1 MKRIFSLLL
10 CLIVSISFFSFN
22 SYAEALS
29 ETSVELNVAVELG
42 LLPNSA
48 LSRGEEV
55 ITRGEFLDAL
65 MTLMGAEAS
74 GIPVPLTD
82 LSLQSPYYD
91 SICAAYSLG
100 YVNGYSDG
108 TFRENEPMTKGDAV
122 RLLVYVVGFKD
133 LIESG
138 MAVSTAARR
147 ADICNFA
154 ETHTYPAITVN
165 EAAELL
171 INTADARAVDI
182 DSISQDG
189 ADYHFREETVL
200 EKYRGIHK
208 ITGVIDGNRFTYL
221 NEKSETQE
229 GWIKIDEL
237 FLDAGE
243 TNAEELLG
251 YNTSVYYSGGE
262 NVNGGLILSAHPYRN
277 KAIDISAK
285 DIVGYS
291 NGELKY
297 ENEKGKIVSVKFN
310 LANVDVIYNN
320 RIDVS
325 PKKENFEME
334 KGTVSVIDNNDD
346 GTYDVV
352 KILAYKT
359 FIVDTVNK
367 KDGRVYGKWGLGAVD
382 FEAYD
387 RVLFVSEIGGKM
399 DVMELAEWDVL
410 MVAESKDAF
419 ALTVLYTVGVI
430 EGELSDYE
438 IGEESFLYVNST
450 PYQASKFF
458 VDNQLHELKKG
469 TQGLYY
475 LDNEG
480 CIAAANFNSNKGHS
494 FGYLMALAPIS
505 QFSGDIEVKL
515 MNEKSEKIVTKFA
528 ERVVLNGKS
537 VNIKKDEARTALL
550 SLMPGVVIYG
560 LDSNGLVNY
569 IDIPYKEND
578 GEISGLA
585 ASENYRNSLC
595 LYYDGISEGTILQ
608 YRYNPKVFGG
618 KIAASTNTLFFEI
631 PKDTDKAEDDDYWVY
646 DISYI
651 EENAKKSI
659 QAYRTNSDSLTA
671 EVILFHKEDVAI
683 DSVPTARAVS
693 VIDRVKRTTDEDGNA
708 VYLLRVFTGKQQR
721 EYLTLSDA
729 IVDGY
734 TLDGESYSLGSGDV
748 VQLTVDIRGK
758 ISNCKLLYSRAKDNM
773 NGANPSTSSFLSNL
787 RVQRAFVFQK
797 YKNNILTTTT
807 PLVSG
812 NQYRQS
818 ELEYLEMRNLDN
830 YAILRYDSEEKCV
843 TVCGQNDLIAHIN
856 SGNSES
862 SKVVIYD
869 KDGDG
874 KTMIIYE

>member
-48 LSRGEEV
+48 LSRGGEV

-171 INTADARAVDI
+171 ISTADARAVDI

-208 ITGVIDGNRFTYL
+208 ITGVIDGNGFTYL
-221 NEKSETQE
+221 KEKSETQE
-229 GWIKIDEL
+229 GWIKIGEL

-251 YNTSVYYSGGE
+251 YNTSVYYSGGKG
-262 NVNGGLILSAHPYRN
+262 VNGGLVLSAYPYRN
-277 KAIDISAK
+277 KAVDISAK
-285 DIVGYS
+285 DVVGYE

-297 ENEKGKIVSVKFN
+297 TNDNGKIVSVKFN

-334 KGTVSVIDNNDD
+334 KGTVSVIDNDND

-352 KILAYKT
+352 KILAFKT

-382 FEAYD
+382 FNAYD
-387 RVLFVSEIGGKM
+387 RVSFVSEIGSKM

-438 IGEESFLYVNST
+438 IGEESLIYVNSI
-450 PYQASKFF
+450 PYKASKFF

-469 TQGLYY
+469 AQGLYY

-480 CIAAANFNSNKGHS
+480 CIAAANFNSNKEHS
-494 FGYLMALAPIS
+494 FGYLMALAPTS
-505 QFSGDIEVKL
+505 QFHGDIEVKL
-515 MNEKSEKIVTKFA
+515 MTEKSEKIVTKFA
-528 ERVVLNGKS
+528 ERVVLNGKA
-537 VNIKKDEARTALL
+537 VNIRKDEARTALL
-550 SLMPGVVIYG
+550 SLTPGVVIYG
-560 LDSNGLVNY
+560 LDFNGLVNY
-569 IDIPYKEND
+569 IDIPYTEND

-585 ASENYRNSLC
+585 TSENYRNSLC

-618 KIAASTNTLFFEI
+618 KIAVSANTLFFEI
-631 PKDTDKAEDDDYWVY
+631 PQDPDNAEDNDYWVY

-659 QAYRTNSDSLTA
+659 KAYRTNSDSLTA
-671 EVILFHKEDVAI
+671 EVILFHKENVAI
-683 DSVPTARAVS
+683 DSVPSARAVS
-693 VIDRVKRTTDEDGNA
+693 VIDRIRRTFDEEGNA
-708 VYLLRVFTGKQQR
+708 AYQLRVFTGKQQR
-721 EYLTLSDA
+721 EYLTLSDEL
-729 IVDGY
+729 VEGY
-734 TLDGESYSLGSGDV
+734 TLDGEAYSLGRGDV

-758 ISNCKLLYSRAKDNM
+758 ISNCKLLYSREKDSM
-773 NGANPSTSSFLSNL
+773 NGSNPSTSSFLSNL
-787 RVQRAFVFQK
+787 RVQQAFVFQK

-807 PLVSG
+807 PLIPG
-812 NQYRQS
+812 TQYRQS
-818 ELEYLEMRNLDN
+818 NLEYLEMRNLDN

-843 TVCGQNDLIAHIN
+843 TVVGQNDIVAHVN

-862 SKVVIYD
+862 SKVIIYD